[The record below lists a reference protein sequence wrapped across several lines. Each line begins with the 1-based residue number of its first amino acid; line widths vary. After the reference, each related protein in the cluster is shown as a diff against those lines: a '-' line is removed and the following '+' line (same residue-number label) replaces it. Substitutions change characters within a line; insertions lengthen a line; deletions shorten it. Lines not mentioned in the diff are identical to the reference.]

1 MAKNVLGGELITCS
15 KSPMTGYFRKGTCDT
30 CGDDKG
36 MHMVCAKMTETFLQ
50 FSKEHENDLSTPMPA
65 YNFPGLQPGDYWCLC
80 LPRWIEAHEAG
91 VAPRIKLS
99 ATHTSVLEFVD
110 LDILKSYAV
119 S

>member
-15 KSPMTGYFRKGTCDT
+15 DSPMTGFFRNGKCDT

-36 MHMVCAKMTETFLQ
+36 MHMICTQMTEKFLK
-50 FSKEHENDLSTPMPA
+50 FSKERENDLSTPMPA
-65 YNFPGLQPGDYWCLC
+65 YNFPGLQPGDFWCLC
-80 LPRWIEAHEAG
+80 LQRWIEAHEAG
-91 VAPRIKLS
+91 VAPRVKLS

-119 S
+119 G

>member
-1 MAKNVLGGELITCS
+1 
-15 KSPMTGYFRKGTCDT
+15 MTGYFRTGTCDT

-36 MHMVCAKMTETFLQ
+36 MHMVCAKLTRQFLE
-50 FSKEHENDLSTPMPA
+50 FSKAQGNDLTTPMPA

-80 LPRWIEAHEAG
+80 LPRWVEAHEAG
-91 VAPRIKLS
+91 VAPRIKLA

>member
-1 MAKNVLGGELITCS
+1 
-15 KSPMTGYFRKGTCDT
+15 
-30 CGDDKG
+30 
-36 MHMVCAKMTETFLQ
+36 MVCAKMTEAFLQ